1 MDLLW
6 DVRVSLDLFL
16 GGLGVGA
23 FLVGAV
29 LYYMDAK
36 TYEGVIKKAF
46 IIAPVLVIAGLL
58 LLLTELGRPLNV
70 IKTLYAINPTSFMSI
85 GIFLQSAFVAV
96 ALLIAF
102 SILTKGAEGISAKF
116 VYVGATLAGL
126 VGLYHGLL
134 LTGIITPPINNLNYA
149 IILDGK
155 NRRKK
160 IITKR
165 VV

>member
-1 MDLLW
+1 MNLLW

-58 LLLTELGRPLNV
+58 LLLTLALGIVL
-70 IKTLYAINPTSFMSI
+70 
-85 GIFLQSAFVAV
+85 
-96 ALLIAF
+96 
-102 SILTKGAEGISAKF
+102 
-116 VYVGATLAGL
+116 
-126 VGLYHGLL
+126 GLL
-134 LTGIITPPINNLNYA
+134 LGVQIFRVFQTSWEIKRLRKDIDHLRKEQIQLAQQAAADAAANVRHEKTV
-149 IILDGK
+149 LDIQPETQ
-155 NRRKK
+155 NRNPL
-160 IITKR
+160 
-165 VV
+165 